1 MASTRSKRYDMMLRL
16 YIDTHILHPGSGKT
30 TLLAMLTGDHPQS
43 YTQPHLLLPALS
55 SSSDSNKWTLRPRK
69 RTPTANLRTL
79 IGVVSP
85 ELADAFPRRHPGMSV
100 WEAVTTG
107 FDGGFVPRTRDAPRS
122 VGPAGL
128 GWVDVAD
135 AELVLEEEMSSVET
149 RREDMRAWR
158 VHRCWDVLRALGPL
172 AWAPKDGLDSM
183 AADEKKRTREF
194 AARAFSS
201 LSPGEQRLILLMRA
215 LVGQPPV
222 VLLDEVWSGMD
233 GAMIEAARQYLRGD
247 GLDATQAVV
256 VITHWADEVPWTGAE
271 VKIFKL

>member
-1 MASTRSKRYDMMLRL
+1 
-16 YIDTHILHPGSGKT
+16 
-30 TLLAMLTGDHPQS
+30 MLTGDHPQS

-55 SSSDSNKWTLRPRK
+55 PSSDSIKWILRPRK
-69 RTPTANLRTL
+69 GTPTAHLRTL

-128 GWVDVAD
+128 AWVDVAD
-135 AELVLEEEMSSVET
+135 AELALDEETADLET
-149 RREDMRAWR
+149 RRGDMRAWR
-158 VHRCWDVLRALGPL
+158 VQRCWDVLRALGPV
-172 AWAPKDGLDSM
+172 AWAPKDGLDSSV
-183 AADEKKRTREF
+183 AGEEERIREF

-201 LSPGEQRLILLMRA
+201 LSPGEQRLVLLMRA
-215 LVGQPPV
+215 LVGRPPI

-233 GAMIEAARQYLRGD
+233 GAMIDAARQYLRGD
-247 GLDATQAVV
+247 ALDATQAVV
-256 VITHWADEVPWTGAE
+256 VITHWVDEVPWTGAE
-271 VKIFKL
+271 VKVFKL